1 MVSSLRYRHIRHI
14 NVYMFTFHV
23 PCPPRYGPHTSQH
36 DLVVVLLLLVG
47 VILVLTSEMTN
58 SATVVQA
65 VVLLVLY

>member
-36 DLVVVLLLLVG
+36 DLVVVLLLVG